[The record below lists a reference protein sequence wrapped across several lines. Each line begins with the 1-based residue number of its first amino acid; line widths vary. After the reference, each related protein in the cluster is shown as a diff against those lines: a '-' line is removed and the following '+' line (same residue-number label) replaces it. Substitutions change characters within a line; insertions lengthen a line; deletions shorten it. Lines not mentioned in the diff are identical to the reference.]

1 VTETAAPAPSPIT
14 KKPAPGELELVR
26 NFVNSL
32 DVETGEEKLS
42 SPAAMDAWF
51 GERGLITGMPASSPA
66 DLRRAIEL
74 REALRAMLA
83 FNNGDEPEPRAIEVL
98 DAAAARAKLGP
109 RFAAGAPPIL
119 EAAVGGVDGALGR
132 ILAVVFAAMSDGS
145 WERLK
150 VCRAHTCQ
158 WAFYDWTK
166 NHSGSWC
173 VMRVCGNREKV
184 RTFRSRAR
192 AQARASS

>member
-1 VTETAAPAPSPIT
+1 MTEQAPAQTT
-14 KKPAPGELELVR
+14 KKPAPGRLEVVR

-32 DVETGEEKLS
+32 DVETGEEQLS
-42 SPAAMDAWF
+42 SPAALGAWL
-51 GERGLITGMPASSPA
+51 GDRGLVTGTPASSPA

-83 FNNGDEPEPRAIEVL
+83 FNNDGALDDGAVEAL

-109 RFAAGAPPIL
+109 RFAAGSPPAL
-119 EAAVGGVDGALGR
+119 EPITGGVDGALGR
-132 ILAVVFAAMSDGS
+132 ILAVVFEAMCDGT

-150 VCRAHTCQ
+150 VCRADTCR

-192 AQARASS
+192 AQGLASS

>member
-1 VTETAAPAPSPIT
+1 MPVTQGAPAAATT
-14 KKPAPGELELVR
+14 KRPAPGALELVR
-26 NFVNSL
+26 AFVNSV
-32 DVETGEEKLS
+32 DVETGDEQLS
-42 SPAAMDAWF
+42 SPAALDAWL
-51 GERGLITGMPASSPA
+51 GERGLTTGTPAASPA
-66 DLRRAIEL
+66 DLRRAVEV

-83 FNNGDEPEPRAIEVL
+83 YNNGHELDEGAVETL
-98 DAAAARAKLGP
+98 DVAAARAKLGP
-109 RFAAGAPPIL
+109 RFAAGSPPVL
-119 EAAVGGVDGALGR
+119 EPAAVGVDGALGR
-132 ILAVVFAAMSDGS
+132 ILAIVFGAMSDGS

-150 VCRAHTCQ
+150 VCRADTCR

-192 AQARASS
+192 DQARASS